1 MKQVQLSS
9 LALLLALSTSQNGGG
24 LADASRVP
32 FVSKGKNQYLG
43 SRSQM
48 VTNDIRGG
56 SQEKELSS
64 KLGWCS
70 HYTKIGFLNLSEK
83 GSKTL
88 LGGSN
93 DNTLTKGNSVATF
106 IVDSWVKSQIN
117 AKYDGDATSAGSA
130 NIVAIPSLPN
140 GESDVVDTSEYEF
153 KQTFLNFEDQID
165 EVSFA
170 LGSRQHKNI
179 GNIAETIGA
188 VSDSVV
194 IFYDVNND
202 SRHVAISRLMNGI
215 ARQIGQGR
223 KVEVLIF
230 ANEGEAL
237 NELNDIQFLLS
248 YDGVKI
254 IPATEFDQGVYNHLN
269 ETEAMNAVQN
279 SHVPMDILP
288 RYIGRVHNKI
298 SGKYMDL
305 TFESIILKLVKA
317 QSRNRGIRIPFSIL
331 ALGVSVL
338 LTKIVL
344 SQKDEED
351 IPDVYSFDYDAIM
364 NSIEDTDTE
373 ELGFDYNSLIE
384 ES

>member
-1 MKQVQLSS
+1 MKQVQFSS
-9 LALLLALSTSQNGGG
+9 IALLLVLNTSQDGGG
-24 LADASRVP
+24 LADASRLP
-32 FVSKGKNQYLG
+32 FVAKGKNQYLS

-48 VTNDIRGG
+48 VSNDIRGG

-64 KLGWCS
+64 TLGWCS

-83 GSKTL
+83 GSKNL
-88 LGGSN
+88 LNGGN

-130 NIVAIPSLPN
+130 NIVAIPSLPS
-140 GESDVVDTSEYEF
+140 GESDVIDTSEYVF
-153 KQTFLNFEDQID
+153 KQTFLNCEDQID

-170 LGSRQHKNI
+170 LGSKQHKNI

-188 VSDSVV
+188 VSDSVI

-202 SRHVAISRLMNGI
+202 SRHVAIKRLMNGI
-215 ARQIGQGR
+215 GRQIGQGK

-237 NELNDIQFLLS
+237 NELNDIQSLLS
-248 YDGVKI
+248 YDGVRI
-254 IPATEFDQGVYNHLN
+254 IPATKFDQDVYEHLH

-279 SHVPMDILP
+279 SQVPMDILP

-298 SGKYMDL
+298 SGKSMDL

-338 LTKIVL
+338 LTKIIFA
-344 SQKDEED
+344 QKDEEE
-351 IPDVYSFDYDAIM
+351 IPDVYLFDYDSIM
-364 NSIEDTDTE
+364 DSLEDTE
-373 ELGFDYNSLIE
+373 ELGFDYNSLME
-384 ES
+384 KS